1 MAVPMDYP
9 FLPVIKKF
17 NNDDLTVNGLESM
30 SLIFTS
36 QIKSDSIY
44 SDNLVDF
51 VPLLFTSNRSSTMT
65 GFYNMNPDPKS
76 NPAFANLNQ
85 NSMVVGAR
93 VVTMNKEAG
102 IQSNIVLVSDSKIFA
117 DQGVG
122 SSPENRIFIMN
133 TIDYL
138 LGDSELI
145 SLSSREVT
153 DRPLLTEADGV
164 DAKTRLTWKVI
175 NMLLP
180 SILIVLLG
188 VYVMKSNKKRSL
200 NLKGLYSE

>member
-1 MAVPMDYP
+1 
-9 FLPVIKKF
+9 
-17 NNDDLTVNGLESM
+17 
-30 SLIFTS
+30 
-36 QIKSDSIY
+36 
-44 SDNLVDF
+44 
-51 VPLLFTSNRSSTMT
+51 
-65 GFYNMNPDPKS
+65 
-76 NPAFANLNQ
+76 
-85 NSMVVGAR
+85 
-93 VVTMNKEAG
+93 
-102 IQSNIVLVSDSKIFA
+102 
-117 DQGVG
+117 
-122 SSPENRIFIMN
+122 MN

-145 SLSSREVT
+145 SLRSREVT